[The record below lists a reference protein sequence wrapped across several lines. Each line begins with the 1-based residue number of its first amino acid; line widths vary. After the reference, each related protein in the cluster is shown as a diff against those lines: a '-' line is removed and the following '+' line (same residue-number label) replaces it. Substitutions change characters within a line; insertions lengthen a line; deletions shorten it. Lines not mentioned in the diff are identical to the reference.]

1 MPLDLDQVGKGMRG
15 TQKSSPLHLPAQLQ
29 AFEHPRVDSLL
40 LWVLQSDINDLQ
52 HQF

>member
-1 MPLDLDQVGKGMRG
+1 MPLDLDQVGKRHEGNPEKQPRVR
-15 TQKSSPLHLPAQLQ
+15 

-40 LWVLQSDINDLQ
+40 LWVLQSDINDFQ